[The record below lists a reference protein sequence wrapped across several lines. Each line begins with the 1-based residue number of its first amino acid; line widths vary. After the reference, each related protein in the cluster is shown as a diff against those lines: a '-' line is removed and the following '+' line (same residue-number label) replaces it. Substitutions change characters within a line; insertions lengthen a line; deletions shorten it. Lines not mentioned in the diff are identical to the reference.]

1 MICGINPSGQYNL
14 YDQNNGY
21 SSGQG
26 MSGCAHTLEQK
37 RIANGTSNGE
47 RQVGA
52 AGILSSSS
60 AYAQSLKNSR
70 LQTKETSNEIKKL
83 RYNFKDI
90 SSQIMRSKTSL
101 SAKQVV
107 SKARR
112 EVLRLKR
119 AKASGQYEGDE
130 VDAALEHAKSMERV
144 AKKKAAHLQQEE
156 MIHVTDK
163 PGTNSIAEE
172 LKEHPEKLGDKEDV
186 LDELTTH
193 SPENGGG
200 AGDSGSGKGDG
211 TDSIKAAENMTA
223 ELRMQMEAMQEM
235 AHEQMEAMSEEM
247 AAETAE
253 KMDEFMSEMSEQ
265 MSAMMDQMNEALED
279 MDLMEQLTAPPRE
292 MNEADFKMYVTKHRT
307 DEMKEIA
314 EADKEYLK
322 VIFDKYNKMKHA
334 ATAGAAAVSGSS
346 SPVSS
351 VTYSPKEIF
360 KNFDQISTDNTRIN
374 GVGLSD
380 SGSAVSGSFGG
391 GSFGFSGVSV
401 GGFDISV

>member
-1 MICGINPSGQYNL
+1 MVFGINTAGQYNI
-14 YDQNNGY
+14 YDHARGY

-26 MSGCAHTLEQK
+26 VSDHAHTLEQK
-37 RIANGTSNGE
+37 RIANGTSTSE

-70 LQTKETSNEIKKL
+70 LKSKETSNEVKKL

-119 AKASGQYEGDE
+119 AKASGQYESDE
-130 VDAALEHAKSMERV
+130 VEAALEHAKSMERI
-144 AKKKAAHLQQEE
+144 AKKKASHLQQEE
-156 MIHVTDK
+156 MVHVTDK
-163 PGTNSIAEE
+163 AGTSSIAEE
-172 LKEHPEKLGDKEDV
+172 LKDHPEKLGDKKDV
-186 LDELTTH
+186 LDELTSH
-193 SPENGGG
+193 SSENS
-200 AGDSGSGKGDG
+200 DGSGDGSNGAVDG
-211 TDSIKAAENMTA
+211 TDRIKAAENMTA
-223 ELRMQMEAMQEM
+223 ELRAQMEAMQEM
-235 AHEQMEAMSEEM
+235 VHEQMEAMSEEM
-247 AAETAE
+247 AAKTAE
-253 KMDEFMSEMSEQ
+253 QMDEFMSEMSEQ
-265 MSAMMDQMNEALED
+265 MSAMMDQMNEALEE

-292 MNEADFKMYVTKHRT
+292 MNEADFKMFVTKHRT

-346 SPVSS
+346 APVSP
-351 VTYSPKEIF
+351 VTYSPKDVF
-360 KNFDQISTDNTRIN
+360 KGFDQISDNTGTVDMGI
-374 GVGLSD
+374 
-380 SGSAVSGSFGG
+380 SGSGLQTSGAFGV
-391 GSFGFSGVSV
+391 GSFGFGGVSM